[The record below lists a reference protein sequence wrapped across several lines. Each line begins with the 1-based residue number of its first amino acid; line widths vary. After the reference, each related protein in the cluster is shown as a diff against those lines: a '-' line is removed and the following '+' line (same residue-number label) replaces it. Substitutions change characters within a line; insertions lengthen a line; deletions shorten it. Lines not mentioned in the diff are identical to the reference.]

1 MLGCQVVTI
10 MTCKHKYQI
19 LLLLDSI
26 LLVFSVVG
34 LGFGCGYEIQWLI
47 VSGVLGIAIC
57 VLIGVV
63 LLDMMKR
70 HTIARKSQEE
80 IYTIDHV
87 TIIDP
92 TM

>member
-1 MLGCQVVTI
+1 MLYLSI
-10 MTCKHKYQI
+10 MACKHIYEI
-19 LLLLDSI
+19 LLFLDAM
-26 LLVFSVVG
+26 LLVFAVVG

-47 VSGVLGIAIC
+47 ISGVLGIAVS

-63 LLDMMKR
+63 LMDQIKR
-70 HTIARKSQEE
+70 RAITRKTQEE

-92 TM
+92 TP

>member
-1 MLGCQVVTI
+1 MYSLI
-10 MTCKHKYQI
+10 MACKHTYPI
-19 LLLLDSI
+19 LLFLDSI
-26 LLVFSVVG
+26 LLVFAVVC

-47 VSGVLGIAIC
+47 ISGVLGIAVS

-63 LLDMMKR
+63 LMDQMKR
-70 HTIARKSQEE
+70 HVIRRKTQEE

-92 TM
+92 M